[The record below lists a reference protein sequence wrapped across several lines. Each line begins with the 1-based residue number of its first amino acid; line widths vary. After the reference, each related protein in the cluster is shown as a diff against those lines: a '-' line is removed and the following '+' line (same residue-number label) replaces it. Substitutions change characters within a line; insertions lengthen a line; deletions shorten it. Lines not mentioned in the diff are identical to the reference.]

1 MKRSH
6 LDIISVKQA
15 TRGGRRAAGDN
26 VGTLEQPLQ
35 RTLPGMGGGGGRWG
49 TGASAVSE
57 LWTGPEG
64 LTGRGAMACRTVPW
78 LGMNM
83 VAGAWVG
90 SAAGTAADRR
100 RERGAG

>member
-1 MKRSH
+1 M
-6 LDIISVKQA
+6 
-15 TRGGRRAAGDN
+15 
-26 VGTLEQPLQ
+26 GTLEQPLQ

-90 SAAGTAADRR
+90 RAAGTAADRR
-100 RERGAG
+100 GEREGGGLVERRFPSRRVRGGIPCTRV